1 MMNGMLVYAVES
13 SICLTLLWAFHEIAL
28 RRDTRHRRNR
38 YYLLGSMLFSLVVPL
53 LNIRIEAPG
62 SLLQHGRTGL
72 LSAAGDGC
80 HPIRISTV
88 RRHIYRPPSPDLCHR
103 CDYFCGIHCNA
114 GAAGLIKL
122 TLKGKRNGRVIV
134 FDSDSPAC
142 FSAFGYI
149 FISSSVS
156 DGDAVRMINHE
167 MKHIGLGHHTDL
179 LIAGLIT
186 IVQWFNPAAY
196 LIRRSLQS
204 VHEYEADSECITG
217 GEDPV
222 SYQELLLAYVFRSP
236 APVLSNTFSKRS
248 LLKNRIIMMT
258 KKRTGGSASL
268 KLILAIPLAMVM
280 ILLFSCK
287 DRSEVKKEAASVI
300 EKAAPAAEEY
310 VAPDEV
316 FMVVEKMPVFQNDT
330 TYAALTKWIGANV
343 KYPDEAQKKGTQGRV
358 FVRFTIDYKGN
369 VKDPEIVRSVDPLL
383 DKAALDVISACP
395 QWSPGYQGGKPVNVG
410 MTLPISFALN

>member
-1 MMNGMLVYAVES
+1 MHGMMVYAVES
-13 SICLTLLWAFHEIAL
+13 SVCLTLLWAFHEIAL

-38 YYLLGSMLFSLVVPL
+38 SFLLGSMIFSLVVPL
-53 LNIRIEAPG
+53 LNIRIEVPAG
-62 SLLQHGRTGL
+62 LLQAGGLASFLLPETVVTPAGSEQYAGIFSGL
-72 LSAAGDGC
+72 LPRIYIIGVIISAGS
-80 HPIRISTV
+80 IVT
-88 RRHIYRPPSPDLCHR
+88 
-103 CDYFCGIHCNA
+103 
-114 GAAGLIKL
+114 GAAWLIKL
-122 TLKGKRNGRVIV
+122 TLKGRRNGRVIV
-134 FDSDSPAC
+134 FDSDSHAC
-142 FSAFGYI
+142 FSAFGFV

-156 DGDAVRMINHE
+156 DGDAGRMINHE

-186 IVQWFNPAAY
+186 LVQWFNPAAY

-236 APVLSNTFSKRS
+236 APVFSNTFSKRS

-268 KLILAIPLAMVM
+268 KLILAIPLALVM
-280 ILLFSCK
+280 ILMFSCK
-287 DRSEVKKEAASVI
+287 DRSEVQKETAAVM
-300 EKAAPAAEEY
+300 EKAAPAADEY

-316 FMVVEKMPVFQNDT
+316 FMVVEKMPVFRNDT
-330 TYAALTKWIGANV
+330 TYAELGKWIGANV
-343 KYPDEAQKKGTQGRV
+343 QYPAEAAQKGIQGRV

-369 VKDPEIVRSVDPLL
+369 VKDPEIVKSVDPLL
-383 DKAALDVISACP
+383 DKAAIDVISACP
-395 QWSPGYQGGKPVNVG
+395 QWSPGLQGGKPVNVG
-410 MTLPISFALN
+410 MTIPISFALN

>member
-1 MMNGMLVYAVES
+1 MLVYAVES

-38 YYLLGSMLFSLVVPL
+38 YYLLGSMIFSLVVPL

-62 SLLQHGRTGL
+62 SLLQPGGLASFLLPETVVTPAGSEQYAGIFTGL
-72 LSAAGDGC
+72 LPRIYAIGLIISAGS
-80 HPIRISTV
+80 IV
-88 RRHIYRPPSPDLCHR
+88 
-103 CDYFCGIHCNA
+103 A

-122 TLKGKRNGRVIV
+122 TLNGKRNGRVIV

-142 FSAFGYI
+142 FSAFGFV

-156 DGDAVRMINHE
+156 DGDAGRMINHE

-236 APVLSNTFSKRS
+236 APVFSNTFSKRS

-268 KLILAIPLAMVM
+268 KLILAIPLAMLMV
-280 ILLFSCK
+280 LLFSCK

-300 EKAAPAAEEY
+300 EKAATAAEEY

-330 TYAALTKWIGANV
+330 TYAALTKWIGENI
-343 KYPDEAQKKGTQGRV
+343 KYPDEAKKKGTQGRV

-395 QWSPGYQGGKPVNVG
+395 QWSPGFQGGKPVNVG

>member
-1 MMNGMLVYAVES
+1 MNGMLVYAVES

-62 SLLQHGRTGL
+62 SLLQQGGLASFLLPETVVTPSGSDQYAGIFTGL
-72 LSAAGDGC
+72 LPRIYIIGVIISAGS
-80 HPIRISTV
+80 IVT
-88 RRHIYRPPSPDLCHR
+88 
-103 CDYFCGIHCNA
+103 

-142 FSAFGYI
+142 FSAFG
-149 FISSSVS
+149 FVFMSSSVS
-156 DGDAVRMINHE
+156 DGDAGRMINHE

-179 LIAGLIT
+179 LITGLIT

-222 SYQELLLAYVFRSP
+222 SYQELLIAYVFRSP
-236 APVLSNTFSKRS
+236 APVFSNTFSKRS

-280 ILLFSCK
+280 ILMFSCK
-287 DRSEVKKEAASVI
+287 NGSEVKKEAASVT
-300 EKAAPAAEEY
+300 EKATPAAEEY

-330 TYAALTKWIGANV
+330 TYAALTKWIGENI
-343 KYPDEAQKKGTQGRV
+343 KYPDEAKKKGTQGRV

-395 QWSPGYQGGKPVNVG
+395 QWSPGSQGGKPVNVG
-410 MTLPISFALN
+410 MTLPISFTLN

>member
-38 YYLLGSMLFSLVVPL
+38 YYLLGAMLFSLVVPL
-53 LNIRIEAPG
+53 LNIRIDAPG
-62 SLLQHGRTGL
+62 NILPPGGLVSLLLPEMVVTPSGSAPQTGIFTGL
-72 LSAAGDGC
+72 LPWIYPGGVIFAAGS
-80 HPIRISTV
+80 II
-88 RRHIYRPPSPDLCHR
+88 
-103 CDYFCGIHCNA
+103 A

-122 TLKGKRNGRVIV
+122 TLTGKRNGRVIV
-134 FDSDSPAC
+134 FGSDSPAC
-142 FSAFGYI
+142 FSAFGYVY
-149 FISSSVS
+149 ISSSVS
-156 DGDAVRMINHE
+156 DCDAGRMINHE

-179 LIAGLIT
+179 LMAGLIT

-236 APVLSNTFSKRS
+236 APVFSNTFSKRS

-268 KLILAIPLAMVM
+268 KMILVIPLAMVM

-287 DRSEVKKEAASVI
+287 DRGGAQKEAASAI

-310 VAPDEV
+310 LAPDEV
-316 FMVVEKMPVFQNDT
+316 FMVVDKMPVFQNDT
-330 TYAALTKWIGANV
+330 TYTAMMKWIGENV
-343 KYPDEAQKKGTQGRV
+343 KYPDEAKEKGTQGRV

-369 VKDPEIVRSVDPLL
+369 VKDPEVVKSADPLL
-383 DKAALDVISACP
+383 DKAALEVISACP
-395 QWSPGYQGGKPVNVG
+395 QWSPGSQGGKPVNVA
-410 MTLPISFALN
+410 MTLPVSFTLN